1 MLEQFRSEF
10 EDVGAGYLAACT
22 GGLPTTSS
30 ADALRKDLELWRA
43 GGAGPAYYDESVV
56 RSRAAFARLAGV
68 DVERVAIGSQSSVF
82 AGVIAASVPDGAEV
96 LCVEGDFSSIVFPF
110 LQHERRGVQVR
121 HAPLT
126 ALADSVTDDTW
137 LVVYSLV
144 QSATGE
150 IADATSIRSAA
161 SRVGARVLCDTT
173 QATGWLPLAPEAA
186 DATICHAYKWLCAP
200 RGVCFFTV
208 TPEFANEL
216 IPLHAGWYAGED
228 PWSSCYGPSAPL
240 AGSARRFDVSPAWQ
254 AVAGAAPA
262 LELFAD
268 ADLGAIREHD
278 VELADTFAA
287 GLGLESRGSAIVTW
301 QDPDGAELRA
311 LTQAGI
317 VASGRAGRARVAF
330 HVWNDETDVDRALR
344 ALGAGRGVAR
354 RAPAAVSAGSRRAT
368 PTR

>member
-1 MLEQFRSEF
+1 MLEHFRTEF
-10 EDVGAGYLAACT
+10 DGAGAGYLAACT
-22 GGLPTTSS
+22 GGLPAACSM
-30 ADALRKDLELWRA
+30 DALRHDLELWRA
-43 GGAGPAYYDESVV
+43 GTASPAHYDESVA
-56 RSRAAFARLAGV
+56 RSRAAFARIAGV
-68 DVERVAIGSQSSVF
+68 DVDRVAIGSQSSVF
-82 AGVIAASVPDGAEV
+82 AGMIAASVPDGAEV
-96 LCVEGDFSSIVFPF
+96 LCVDGDFSSIVFPF
-110 LQHERRGVQVR
+110 LQHERRGVRVR
-121 HAPLT
+121 HVPLS
-126 ALADSVTDDTW
+126 ALSDAISHDTW

-150 IADATSIRSAA
+150 IADATSIRSVA

-173 QATGWLPLAPEAA
+173 QAAGWLPLVPETA

-208 TPEFANEL
+208 TPDFADEL

-228 PWSSCYGPSAPL
+228 PWTSCYGPSAPL

-268 ADLGAIREHD
+268 ADMRAVREHD
-278 VELADTFAA
+278 VELADAFAA
-287 GLGLESRGSAIVTW
+287 GLRLESRGSAIVTW
-301 QDPDGAELRA
+301 KDAMGADLRA

-330 HVWNDETDVDRALR
+330 HVWNDESDVDRALR
-344 ALGAGRGVAR
+344 ALGRLAGKRETV
-354 RAPAAVSAGSRRAT
+354 PAGVSAGSRRAV
-368 PTR
+368 PTH